1 MSSWACP
8 SPPRAIRYC
17 LPVALCQHS
26 SSSTE
31 ILVGG
36 APSEHQYQIGLCE
49 RHWQT
54 IHSLRV
60 GSNTPTTT
68 PGLYDWA
75 VKLAYFRGPQ
85 TSNAPSALHV
95 CTSSYHIH
103 VAHSSDA
110 TRSARTRGFILAL
123 ILALFLTLKKSPR
136 STLYDLYNSQG
147 SNFQSP
153 NL

>member
-54 IHSLRV
+54 IHSMRV
-60 GSNTPTTT
+60 GSNTPTAT
-68 PGLYDWA
+68 PGLYYWA

-85 TSNAPSALHV
+85 MLLVYYCTFVRVRTTYMSHTSRMRPVPRVRAVSFLHSLLLCFKIKLKSSLHAPRYML
-95 CTSSYHIH
+95 
-103 VAHSSDA
+103 
-110 TRSARTRGFILAL
+110 
-123 ILALFLTLKKSPR
+123 
-136 STLYDLYNSQG
+136 QG
-147 SNFQSP
+147 SNFQSS